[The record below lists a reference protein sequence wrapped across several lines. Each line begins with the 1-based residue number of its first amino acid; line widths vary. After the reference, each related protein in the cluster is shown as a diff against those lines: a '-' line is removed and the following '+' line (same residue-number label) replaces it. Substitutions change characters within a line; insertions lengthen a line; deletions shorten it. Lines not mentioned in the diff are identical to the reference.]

1 MKILAKLQQFFPITN
16 QVTALVNR
24 IKYQKQA
31 GNWQGT
37 GRSATP
43 KFGLNWPC
51 SPYLL
56 VGHSAGGLYVNVFA
70 RIYPEEVAG
79 VVLIDSTHPLQF
91 EYFRKDQSILYAVF
105 VTSTATGNTRY
116 EASILRNIH
125 AEFAS
130 IEPFPDIP
138 LVVLTAENSSLFET
152 AEMRNKWLEFQ
163 QDLASM
169 SIYATHKVIAGSAH
183 FIHKDKPQVVI
194 AEITRIINEFKNIQ

>member
-1 MKILAKLQQFFPITN
+1 M
-16 QVTALVNR
+16 
-24 IKYQKQA
+24 
-31 GNWQGT
+31 
-37 GRSATP
+37 
-43 KFGLNWPC
+43 
-51 SPYLL
+51 
-56 VGHSAGGLYVNVFA
+56 
-70 RIYPEEVAG
+70 
-79 VVLIDSTHPLQF
+79 
-91 EYFRKDQSILYAVF
+91 YAVF
-105 VTSTATGNTRY
+105 VTTTATGNTRY

>member
-1 MKILAKLQQFFPITN
+1 M
-16 QVTALVNR
+16 
-24 IKYQKQA
+24 
-31 GNWQGT
+31 
-37 GRSATP
+37 
-43 KFGLNWPC
+43 
-51 SPYLL
+51 L

-169 SIYATHKVIAGSAH
+169 SIYATHKVIAGSGH
-183 FIHKDKPQVVI
+183 F
-194 AEITRIINEFKNIQ
+194 